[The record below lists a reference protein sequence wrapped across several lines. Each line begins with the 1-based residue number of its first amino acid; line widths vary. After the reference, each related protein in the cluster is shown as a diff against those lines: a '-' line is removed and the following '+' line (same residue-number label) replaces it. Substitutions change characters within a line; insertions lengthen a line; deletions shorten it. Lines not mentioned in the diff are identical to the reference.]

1 MTTKYNNVYI
11 DDTYTICGN
20 YENDGPLAKYF
31 DKKYEKDLYFGEKS
45 WEKAEVHLQREAVA
59 NIIEKNKLKTSDIDL
74 LIAGDLQN
82 QIAASDYTAREFDIP
97 FLGIFEACATSGEAL
112 ILASTFIESKM
123 AKKVIIATSSHN
135 TAAEKQFRNP
145 TEYGTPKPKTATFTV
160 TGGASV
166 LLTNKKNKIKVE
178 SSTIGKVKDLGITD
192 VNHMGA
198 VMAPAAGDVIYNHL
212 KDTKRKPGYYD
223 LILTGDLG
231 IYGKNILKDYLMT
244 SYNIDI
250 SDNYNDCGTMIYDLD
265 NQPVLAGGSGPVC
278 SALVN
283 FGYIYKEMLKGK
295 YKKVLI
301 VPTGAIFSPTFTFQ
315 KESIPSIANAI
326 SLEVVEWHTYML
338 FFSAESS
345 AW

>member
-11 DDTYTICGN
+11 EDAYTICGN
-20 YENDGPLAKYF
+20 YENDGPLSKYF

-45 WEKAEVHLQREAVA
+45 WEKAEVHLQREAIG
-59 NIIEKNKLKTSDIDL
+59 NLLEKNKLKSTDIDL

-97 FLGIFEACATSGEAL
+97 FLGIFEACATSGEA
-112 ILASTFIESKM
+112 IVLASTFLESKM

-160 TGGASV
+160 TGGVSV
-166 LLTNKKNKIKVE
+166 LLTNKKSKIRVE

-212 KDTKRKPGYYD
+212 KDTKRSASYYD

-250 SDNYNDCGTMIYDLD
+250 SNNYNDCGTMIYDLD
-265 NQPVLAGGSGPVC
+265 HQAVLAGGSGPVC
-278 SALVN
+278 SGLVN

-295 YKKVLI
+295 YKRVLI
-301 VPTGAIFSPTFTFQ
+301 VPTGAIFSPTFVFQ

-326 SLEVVEWHTYML
+326 SLEVIE
-338 FFSAESS
+338 
-345 AW
+345 